1 MTTATTSPAGDRRRW
16 ALQRRDPESP
26 LETERAWKSVVMYPA
41 RASAQ
46 SAMTY
51 ERGRQR
57 MHTMQWRVVEVVYD
71 DRGFWKTVD
80 EARDVS
86 D

>member
-1 MTTATTSPAGDRRRW
+1 VTAERSSVPNRW

-26 LETERAWKSVVMYPA
+26 SALERIWKTVVMYPA

-57 MHTMQWRVVEVVYD
+57 THTMQWRVAEVAYD
-71 DRGFWKTVD
+71 DRGFWAVVG
-80 EARDVS
+80 EGADVS